1 MMKKQWQEFARDM
14 EELEAEM
21 EAMAKT
27 SPLSMYLVPVLR
39 LFAMVKR

>member
-1 MMKKQWQEFARDM
+1 MKKQWQEFARDM

-27 SPLSMYLVPVLR
+27 MPSEHVSCSR
-39 LFAMVKR
+39 TSFTRNGKR